1 MPAMSKSRTGSIR
14 LKRLPAMRILPT
26 KGNSSNAS
34 EMPASREASLPPVFG
49 EFCAEAFVCMVKVTV
64 AAPALAA
71 MVADGEKLPVYPVG
85 KLRKTG
91 KRFSRMLPIL
101 LLLIASMAAVVG
113 LNGCGG
119 KSGPPPQSYTVGVT
133 ATSGTLSHTSNITL
147 TVE

>member
-1 MPAMSKSRTGSIR
+1 
-14 LKRLPAMRILPT
+14 MRILPT

-85 KLRKTG
+85 K
-91 KRFSRMLPIL
+91 P
-101 LLLIASMAAVVG
+101 
-113 LNGCGG
+113 
-119 KSGPPPQSYTVGVT
+119 
-133 ATSGTLSHTSNITL
+133 L
-147 TVE
+147 TVRLTTAGKVVAGLTGLTVNVY